1 MFDIKKIRDNPKDFD
16 TNLAKR
22 GLNPNSDL
30 LIKIDEENRTA
41 IAKAQSLQEER
52 NSKSKLI
59 GEYASSGNVDEANKL
74 KEEVSSLK
82 SKLHNL
88 ENKQKE
94 IAERLKHEL
103 SILPN
108 LPDEDVPVG
117 DEECNQE
124 IKTVGEK
131 KEFDFEAK
139 EHFDLGENLGLMDFE
154 KASKISGARF
164 VIQQGSLARLER
176 AIANF
181 MLDLHTTEFDYQ
193 EVNVPI
199 LVRDNALYGTGQ
211 LPKFEEDL
219 FKTINDYYLIPTAE
233 VSLTNMT
240 RDSIIDISDLPL
252 RFVAHTPCFRSEAG
266 SAGRDTRGIMRQH
279 QFYKVELV
287 SLTDVNN
294 SKNEHERMLSCAEE
308 VLKRLGL
315 NYRVMLLASQ
325 DMGFSANKTY
335 DIEVWLPG
343 QRAYREISSCSN
355 CGDFQSRRMNSR
367 YKVDGSSK
375 FIHTL
380 NGSGLA
386 VGRTLIAIMENYQN
400 SDGSISIPDILQ
412 PYMYNNKTL

>member
-1 MFDIKKIRDNPKDFD
+1 MFDIKKIRDNPRDFD

-22 GLNPNSDL
+22 GLNPNSEL
-30 LIKIDEENRTA
+30 LIKIDEENRAA
-41 IAKAQSLQEER
+41 IANAQSLQEER

-82 SKLHNL
+82 SKLHDL

-94 IAERLKHEL
+94 IAERLKLEL

-108 LPDEDVPVG
+108 LPDEDVPIG

-233 VSLTNMT
+233 VPLTNMT
-240 RDSIIDISDLPL
+240 RDSIIDIADLPL

-266 SAGRDTRGIMRQH
+266 AAGRDTRGIMRQH

-287 SLTDVNN
+287 SLTDANN

-400 SDGSISIPDILQ
+400 SDGSISIPDVLQ
-412 PYMYNNKTL
+412 PYMHNNKTL

>member
-367 YKVDGSSK
+367 YKVDGSTK

-400 SDGSISIPDILQ
+400 SDGSISIPDVLQ
-412 PYMYNNKTL
+412 PYMHNNKTL

>member
-1 MFDIKKIRDNPKDFD
+1 MAGSLNKVMLIGNVGADPIIRQTQDGKKIATLSLATTDSWKDKATGEKRDKTEWHRIVIFNE
-16 TNLAKR
+16 
-22 GLNPNSDL
+22 GLSGVV
-30 LIKIDEENRTA
+30 ENYVKKGQQLF
-41 IAKAQSLQEER
+41 IEGQLQTQ
-52 NSKSKLI
+52 K
-59 GEYASSGNVDEANKL
+59 YTDANGIEKYTTQ
-74 KEEVSSLK
+74 V
-82 SKLHNL
+82 
-88 ENKQKE
+88 
-94 IAERLKHEL
+94 
-103 SILPN
+103 ILQN
-108 LPDEDVPVG
+108 YNGTLTM
-117 DEECNQE
+117 
-124 IKTVGEK
+124 IGEK

-233 VSLTNMT
+233 VPLTNMT
-240 RDSIIDISDLPL
+240 RDSIIDIADLPL

-266 SAGRDTRGIMRQH
+266 AAGRDTRGIMRQH

-287 SLTDVNN
+287 SLTDANN

-367 YKVDGSSK
+367 YKVDGSTN

-400 SDGSISIPDILQ
+400 SDGSISIPDVLQ
-412 PYMYNNKTL
+412 SYMHNNKTL